1 MIKEKI
7 RQTTENGDLAVI
19 LYTIFGYPDRRTSQK
34 ALMMLQQFDI
44 TVFETAIPVAQCS
57 KELSDA
63 IRNAHWEACRNGV
76 WSEEVLEVYSNL
88 RPNLYIV
95 HEGTPLHSPE
105 VLLEK
110 MEGRVDAILLG
121 WREKNVEKWHR
132 IAQGYGIEM
141 AQSVSPNMSRGEIKD
156 VVRYAEGFIY
166 LTAAPKTGGK
176 VHAVN
181 RILNTIQTIKEIR
194 EDIPICCG
202 FGIKTPENVKRIGSL
217 DGCDGVI
224 IGTAILEA
232 LSKGLGEFE
241 RYVDGIVAAARGV
254 KRRRK

>member
-88 RPNLYIV
+88 R
-95 HEGTPLHSPE
+95 
-105 VLLEK
+105 
-110 MEGRVDAILLG
+110 
-121 WREKNVEKWHR
+121 
-132 IAQGYGIEM
+132 
-141 AQSVSPNMSRGEIKD
+141 
-156 VVRYAEGFIY
+156 
-166 LTAAPKTGGK
+166 
-176 VHAVN
+176 
-181 RILNTIQTIKEIR
+181 
-194 EDIPICCG
+194 
-202 FGIKTPENVKRIGSL
+202 
-217 DGCDGVI
+217 
-224 IGTAILEA
+224 
-232 LSKGLGEFE
+232 
-241 RYVDGIVAAARGV
+241 
-254 KRRRK
+254 